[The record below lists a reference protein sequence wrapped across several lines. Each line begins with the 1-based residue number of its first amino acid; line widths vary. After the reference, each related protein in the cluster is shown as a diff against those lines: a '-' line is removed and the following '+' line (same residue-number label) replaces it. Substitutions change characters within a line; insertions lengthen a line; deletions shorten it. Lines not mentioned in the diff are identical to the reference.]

1 MISKLKWNAK
11 IISVQVWE
19 TGKRNKN
26 KMIGLNKN
34 ILITKLNVNG
44 LNTSFK

>member
-1 MISKLKWNAK
+1 MKNRKNK
-11 IISVQVWE
+11 Q
-19 TGKRNKN
+19 KN